1 MEKIKQALERARQ
14 ESVPQRRDS
23 TRIAPD
29 EIESDEHETVADINY
44 KQTRVLNIDR
54 SILRGNRIIVGSGEF
69 AAAETAYK
77 ILRTQVEQ
85 RLAAR
90 GWNSLAI
97 SSPGAGS
104 GKTTTA
110 INLSLALAQ
119 ELHRT
124 VLLVDLDFRNPS
136 VHKVFQFDVKH
147 GLIDYLLDGVP
158 LSDILINPGIDRLV
172 ILPAGQNA
180 VPNSS
185 ELLSSPDMIRLVDE
199 LKSRYPSRII
209 VFDLPPLLWSDD
221 MLAFAPYVDTTLL
234 VVSEG
239 LTTKEE
245 LKRVMEVMGENNVL
259 GTVLNRSSEV
269 QPSYYYK

>member
-1 MEKIKQALERARQ
+1 MEKIKRALERAKQ
-14 ESVPQRRDS
+14 EGEQQPSEQDRDGAVPTTSSRS
-23 TRIAPD
+23 AVK
-29 EIESDEHETVADINY
+29 EISY
-44 KQTRVLNIDR
+44 KQTRVLDIDADV
-54 SILRGNRIIVGSGEF
+54 LRRNRIVVGSGEF

-90 GWNSLAI
+90 GWNSVAV

-136 VHKVFQFDVKH
+136 VHRSFEINVEK
-147 GLIDYLLDGVP
+147 GLIDYLLYGVP
-158 LSDILINPGIDRLV
+158 LNEILLNPGVERLV
-172 ILPAGQNA
+172 ILPAGKNP

-185 ELLSSPDMIRLVDE
+185 ELLSSPEMVRLVDE

-245 LKRVMEVMGENNVL
+245 LRRVMEIMEGNNVL
-259 GTVLNRSSEV
+259 GTVLNRATEI